1 MKVVVGLGNPG
12 VDYDGTRHNIGFDVL
27 DKIAKT
33 DGDGKYALKFH
44 GAVCQVVKAEQKIL
58 LVKPMTF
65 MNLSGSCV
73 SEILGFYR
81 VEFTDLIVLCDDV
94 NLPLGKIRI
103 RAEGGHGGHNGLRD
117 IQNKLGSTNYPRVRL
132 GVGGPSEANLSGYVL
147 GKFRP
152 HEMTET
158 KMMVDDAVDAV
169 WSWVKDGI
177 HVCMNRFNG
186 PVK

>member
-12 VDYDGTRHNIGFDVL
+12 VDYDGTRHNIGFEVL

-33 DGDGKYALKFH
+33 ESDGRFALKFH
-44 GAVCQVVKAEQKIL
+44 GAVSQVSKGEEKIL

-81 VEFTDLIVLCDDV
+81 VEPVDLIVLCDDV
-94 NLPLGKIRI
+94 NLPLGKIRV
-103 RAEGGHGGHNGLRD
+103 RSEGGHGGHNGLRD
-117 IQNKLGSTNYPRVRL
+117 IQAKLGSTSYPRIRL
-132 GVGGPSEANLSGYVL
+132 GVGGPGESNLSGFVL
-147 GKFRP
+147 GKFRSN
-152 HEMTET
+152 EFSEA
-158 KMMVDDAVDAV
+158 KMMIDDAIDAV
-169 WSWVKDGI
+169 WCWVRDGI